1 MAHWIAMGEP
11 IADADTHLL
20 AEAPDGVQLVVPVDD
35 PAERYEKDR
44 LLGRGGMGAVWE
56 YRDHRI
62 GRRVAMKV
70 LHPAVARAAEV
81 QARFLRE
88 AQVQGQLEH
97 PAVVPVYDL
106 LRSPDGE
113 LCFTM
118 KTIRGVTLAEVV
130 EGLRIGRPSIVSR
143 FSRRRVL
150 TDFARVCLAIDFAHT
165 RGVLHR
171 DLKPANVMLGDFGEV
186 YVLDWGLAKIGE
198 EPGPGSVEPI
208 ATSSAGDTEDGAVMG
223 TPGYMAPEQVRGEH
237 GALGPAADIYALG
250 AILFELLA
258 LERLHPAGPGHDP
271 VKSTLAGVEARPTLR
286 APDRELPPE
295 LDAICLRATA
305 LAPAARYP
313 SARALHD
320 ALEAYLDGERDLEL
334 RRARA
339 ADHAAAA
346 AEAARQVQAGGATL
360 EARRTAMREI
370 GRALALDPEH
380 AGAIRTMVQLLTEPP
395 AETPP
400 EVAIEIDRQDRAKH
414 RWIGRIGAVAYL
426 GIFGFLPV
434 LMWVG
439 IRDPVVVAGFFGFMA
454 VCVAG
459 SVYAARSPRSPYRVV
474 DVTMIASNLAFIV
487 GAGFLGPLVLMPAAI
502 AVNATAFAV
511 FADRRRR
518 VLIAAM
524 GCLAIL
530 VPLGLELAGAV
541 PASFRFEDG
550 AMVLVPRALEL
561 PATPTLIFLTVTSL
575 SSVLLGCYVVG
586 HIRDTLAAAEQRL
599 YLYTWHVRELV
610 PPSARDATDPTVGRQ
625 PAR

>member
-1 MAHWIAMGEP
+1 MAHWIPMGEP
-11 IADADTHLL
+11 IAEADTHLL

-35 PAERYEKDR
+35 PEERYQKDR

-56 YRDHRI
+56 YKDRRI

-70 LHPAVARAAEV
+70 LHPAVAGAAQV

-106 LRSPDGE
+106 MRSADGE

-118 KTIRGVTLAEVV
+118 KTVRGVTLAEVV
-130 EGLRIGRPSIVSR
+130 EGLRIQRPSTVAK
-143 FSRRRVL
+143 FSRRRIL

-186 YVLDWGLAKIGE
+186 YVLDWGLAKIKE
-198 EPGPGSVEPI
+198 EADLAATEPI
-208 ATSSAGDTEDGAVMG
+208 ATSSVDDTQAGAVMG
-223 TPGYMAPEQVRGEH
+223 TPGYMAPEQVRGDVD
-237 GALGPAADIYALG
+237 AIGPTADVYALG

-258 LERLHPAGPGHDP
+258 LERLNQPGGGGD
-271 VKSTLAGVEARPTLR
+271 ARPGVR
-286 APDRELPPE
+286 APDRDVPPE
-295 LDAICLRATA
+295 LDVICARATA
-305 LAPAARYP
+305 PDPGDRYP

-334 RRARA
+334 RRAKA
-339 ADHAAAA
+339 ASH
-346 AEAARQVQAGGATL
+346 AEAAVEAARIARAGGPGTL
-360 EARRTAMREI
+360 DARRTAMREI

-380 AGAIRTMVQLLTEPP
+380 VGAIQTMVQLLTEPP
-395 AETPP
+395 DETPP
-400 EVAIEIDRQDRAKH
+400 EVKIEMDRQDRAKH
-414 RWIGRIGAVAYL
+414 RWIGRVGAIAYL

-439 IRDPVVVAGFFGFMA
+439 IRNAAVVAGFFGFLA
-454 VCVAG
+454 LCAG
-459 SVYAARSPRSPYRVV
+459 LSVVAARGTRPSYRIV
-474 DVTMIASNLAFIV
+474 DAVMISSNLAFIV

-511 FADRRRR
+511 FAEPRRRI
-518 VLIAAM
+518 LIGTM

-530 VPLGLELAGAV
+530 VPLGLELAGLV
-541 PASFRFEDG
+541 PASIRFEDG
-550 AMVLVPRALEL
+550 ALVLVPRALAL
-561 PATPTLIFLTVTSL
+561 PATPTIVFLTVTSVA
-575 SSVLLGCYVVG
+575 SVLLGCYVVG

-610 PPSARDATDPTVGRQ
+610 PPSARDATDPTV
-625 PAR
+625 ARRPSTS